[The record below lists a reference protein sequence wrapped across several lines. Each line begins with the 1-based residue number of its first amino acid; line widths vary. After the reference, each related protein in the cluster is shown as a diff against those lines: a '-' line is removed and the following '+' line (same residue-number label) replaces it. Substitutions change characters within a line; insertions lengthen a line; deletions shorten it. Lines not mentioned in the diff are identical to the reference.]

1 MRFALISLIKKENFM
16 AQTSSM
22 ENIARKSH
30 LDSDIQ
36 HREREIAQNVP
47 PSLFVTFALGSM
59 LVSASLAIFAK
70 QKEIANFIGLWAPS
84 FLLIGVYNKL
94 TRLEV
99 QDEHHPVQRVA

>member
-1 MRFALISLIKKENFM
+1 M
-16 AQTSSM
+16 AQTSSV
-22 ENIARKSH
+22 ENLARKPH
-30 LDSDIQ
+30 MDSEIQ
-36 HREREIAQNVP
+36 HKEREIAQNVP

-59 LVSASLAIFAK
+59 VVSATLAVFAR

-99 QDEHHPVQRVA
+99 RDEHHPVQRVA